1 MARSIKKGPYV
12 FKRLLKKVQKLN
24 KEGKKEVIKT
34 WSRRSTIFPD
44 FIGHTFAVH
53 NGKDFIPVY
62 VTEDMVGHKLGEFS
76 LTRKCGEGRNSMEAK
91 AIAKTVRISALKS
104 RLVMRLING
113 KNVDEAFGILNNMN
127 SKASRVIKKVLTSA
141 VANAENNHNLDK
153 TKLYVKEAYVND
165 GPVLKRSVPDSRGR
179 IARNDHR
186 TSHVTVVVAER

>member
-1 MARSIKKGPYV
+1 
-12 FKRLLKKVQKLN
+12 
-24 KEGKKEVIKT
+24 
-34 WSRRSTIFPD
+34 
-44 FIGHTFAVH
+44 
-53 NGKDFIPVY
+53 
-62 VTEDMVGHKLGEFS
+62 
-76 LTRKCGEGRNSMEAK
+76 MEAK

-113 KNVDEAFGILNNMN
+113 KSANEAMAILNNMN
-127 SKASRVIKKVLTSA
+127 NKAARVIKKVLVSA

-179 IARNDHR
+179 IAKNDHR